1 MRVLRI
7 LVAGL
12 IGLAA
17 MVAVMFAAA
26 VVFLTG
32 VAAYVVQLFRAKP
45 APAHPHMQTPPNR
58 TPSPGRTD
66 EIIDVVSTKVP
77 ADPTGH

>member
-1 MRVLRI
+1 MRALRI

-26 VVFLTG
+26 VVFLAG
-32 VAAYVVQLFRAKP
+32 AAAYIMQLFGGKP
-45 APAHPHMQTPPNR
+45 IAAR
-58 TPSPGRTD
+58 PSGPVPPGRTPPPGSAG

-77 ADPTGH
+77 ADPTGP